1 MLGTTRH
8 TLDLAGHPDNRRLMG
23 YGRHIRGG
31 PPDVENQGGVPDQ
44 DQALPEETRQRQ
56 RQAKAKGLTSPRA
69 TAKRAAQ
76 RRKAASKGR
85 R

>member
-1 MLGTTRH
+1 
-8 TLDLAGHPDNRRLMG
+8 MG